1 MDLGLIS
8 FKVDL
13 LAANRIDADLSELPA
28 EYLSSCQ
35 QESRSENNKDNRSK
49 N

>member
-1 MDLGLIS
+1 MMDLGLIS

-13 LAANRIDADLSELPA
+13 LAANQIDVNLSELPA
-28 EYLSSCQ
+28 EYLSS
-35 QESRSENNKDNRSK
+35 NKDNGSK